1 MFNLNIVQR
10 ARARALK
17 EKKKQGE
24 DSSGVDAQSPAD
36 GEESQ
41 DDEAG
46 SNYSQGVKERAAKDL
61 KALKNGDEVYRTEDE
76 DAEDEEEFIQE
87 ISKAQNTYQGKRTI
101 ANKSVAD
108 DGSEERAVSPSPA
121 KKRAR
126 KGKQK
131 ASTPAHAPPRR
142 RQFGSRRSRAAG

>member
-76 DAEDEEEFIQE
+76 DA
-87 ISKAQNTYQGKRTI
+87 AHY
-101 ANKSVAD
+101 SV
-108 DGSEERAVSPSPA
+108 
-121 KKRAR
+121 
-126 KGKQK
+126 
-131 ASTPAHAPPRR
+131 T
-142 RQFGSRRSRAAG
+142 